1 MSYQANMKN
10 LQPLL
15 GTQKITKEL
24 DFKKC
29 LYGGALK
36 FIVPM
41 TTAF

>member
-29 LYGGALK
+29 LYEGVPLK
-36 FIVPM
+36 SLSL
-41 TTAF
+41 

>member
-24 DFKKC
+24 DFKKMSLWGC
-29 LYGGALK
+29 
-36 FIVPM
+36 P
-41 TTAF
+41 